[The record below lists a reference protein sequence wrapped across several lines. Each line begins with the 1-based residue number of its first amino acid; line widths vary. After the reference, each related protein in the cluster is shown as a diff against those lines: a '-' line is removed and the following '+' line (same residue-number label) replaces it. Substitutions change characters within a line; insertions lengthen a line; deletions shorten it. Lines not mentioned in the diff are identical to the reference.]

1 MLNGLEDES
10 DLKHRIESLKEI
22 ELETSNSS
30 FLIEDIVSF
39 TLGPSTSRFWAYR
52 KYINELASLKD
63 APFCA
68 WNCITFH
75 LRESKGDV
83 YLVINNQNNLK
94 KLLYYLIY
102 SMKTL
107 DGRRDS
113 AKGLIR

>member
-22 ELETSNSS
+22 ELEISNSS

-52 KYINELASLKD
+52 KYINELVSLKE
-63 APFCA
+63 APFYA

-83 YLVINNQNNLK
+83 YLVINNQNILK

-113 AKGLIR
+113 A